1 MSESGHQVLFTYHG
15 PCCMKMGTPQIIW
28 FNARPTK
35 YPCKIP
41 LTPIHWQMGGAKM
54 IGTWNPHMDA
64 LMNMT
69 KFGAPIQFWPKNM
82 WFGEAYPW
90 IQKRVFFF
98 FSIESP
104 LAYISACRIP
114 WRCHFYAILY
124 THKIAGFDVENI
136 QIIHDSAHE
145 PCGRW

>member
-1 MSESGHQVLFTYHG
+1 
-15 PCCMKMGTPQIIW
+15 
-28 FNARPTK
+28 
-35 YPCKIP
+35 
-41 LTPIHWQMGGAKM
+41 MGGAKM

-98 FSIESP
+98 PSNR
-104 LAYISACRIP
+104 LWRIFLP
-114 WRCHFYAILY
+114 AGSHGGVTSMPFCTPIKLPVLMWKTFRSSMIRPMNHADDGRATIL
-124 THKIAGFDVENI
+124 
-136 QIIHDSAHE
+136 
-145 PCGRW
+145 

>member
-1 MSESGHQVLFTYHG
+1 
-15 PCCMKMGTPQIIW
+15 
-28 FNARPTK
+28 
-35 YPCKIP
+35 
-41 LTPIHWQMGGAKM
+41 MGGAKM

-90 IQKRVFFF
+90 IQKRVFF